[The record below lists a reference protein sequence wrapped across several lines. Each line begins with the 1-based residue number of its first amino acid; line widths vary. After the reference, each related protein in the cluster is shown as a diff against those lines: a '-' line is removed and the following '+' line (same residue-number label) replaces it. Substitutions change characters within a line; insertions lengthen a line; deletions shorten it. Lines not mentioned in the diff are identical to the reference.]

1 MYGRSLTPGRGI
13 GVLGAGC
20 WVRGAGCGMR
30 GAGCEVRSAGLPA
43 SKRPKE
49 LPARCSYAP
58 DRCFLIWLV
67 RPASVSF
74 TTKRRLAERFPEMTR
89 QGITKHLQVLSAA
102 GVIDGSR
109 QGREHVW
116 ALNPT
121 RLAEG
126 RRRLERIALGWD
138 DALARLKMHVDGS

>member
-1 MYGRSLTPGRGI
+1 
-13 GVLGAGC
+13 
-20 WVRGAGCGMR
+20 
-30 GAGCEVRSAGLPA
+30 
-43 SKRPKE
+43 
-49 LPARCSYAP
+49 
-58 DRCFLIWLV
+58 LIWLV
-67 RPASVSF
+67 RPVSVSF

-138 DALARLKMHVDGS
+138 DALARLKMMLTAADAVCFIEEIRQADPEGLVYAYLQPGAVEISSTVVSGGRRASSSTHPLPSRQT